1 MHEPAA
7 PLTGDDAARA
17 VRRVVLAMPPG
28 RVLSY
33 GDLAELAG
41 LSSPRLAAR
50 ILSRGLAGDDVAW
63 WRIVRADGSLP
74 DHLQIAARE
83 HYLAEGT
90 PLKNTDAH
98 LVQVA
103 MRIARWDDPPEFFP
117 GPQE

>member
-1 MHEPAA
+1 MRDPAA
-7 PLTGDDAARA
+7 SLSGDDAVRA
-17 VRRVVLAMPPG
+17 VRRVVLAIPPG
-28 RVLSY
+28 TVLSY

-50 ILSRGLAGDDVAW
+50 ILARGLPGDDIAW

-83 HYLAEGT
+83 HYLAEKT
-90 PLKNTDAH
+90 PLKNSEAH

-103 MRIARWDDPPEFFP
+103 MRTARWDDPPEFFSDP
-117 GPQE
+117 RG